1 MISAFMLYAIAL
13 SAVVSVAALLLD
25 RALAAIGR
33 PRRVVWLIAL
43 LLSATAPVLM
53 QTNASELPP
62 PIPVSTHSLALPR
75 SSAEVVATPAITQ
88 PVSIQVKETRDFA
101 WPSLP
106 SLDTTLQTLWLT
118 LSIATFLVYARAWLL
133 LHRSRRAWR
142 SQWIDGT
149 NVLVSEDVG
158 PAVVGFRRAQIVV
171 PRWLIGAPRAT
182 RALALRHEAEHIAA
196 RDPLALLL
204 SLLLIALM
212 PWNVALW
219 WQLRRLRFAIELD
232 CDARV
237 LRSGAN
243 AADYGEALL
252 LVGQRHTGAP
262 LGAVALI
269 EPPSDLEK
277 RIHTMMT
284 NRPRYAALTAI
295 GCAALC
301 ISLLTAAAQVNP
313 PSNEERLVFP
323 PPQTGFHPRVEGVVR
338 ARFPEVFDAKLDAP
352 VLLNVL
358 LDNALQIESASKTA
372 LAPGTTL
379 DAASPPD
386 AANNGFSPEQL
397 HPADERFLGR
407 LIYED
412 HPGSAPVFLNYAAR
426 GVHRTRSASVVEPVI
441 RATLPELYD
450 ETPDGDVL
458 VTAVFDAN
466 GTLKSAKQAPYK
478 NEDSLDGRD
487 NQLKRLAAAGTPLE
501 RISTTAVIPGSGSA
515 PFKPTVLYA
524 FEKSDDPFVETHPL
538 SSESLEEAAVQR
550 ALVERYF
557 PQVATESAQPHELL
571 WVLLNEEGEVV
582 RTGRSASNP
591 EALSAS
597 IPNLAPGADVFVR
610 RTKSVGELL
619 GRDVLDVQRQP
630 VLVSFLWGTFAGS
643 EEGRSEADVIVDSN
657 IYRNDKLVTSN
668 PMSLRFGERWTEEV
682 ADELRVETSAVD
694 IGENIVEFRMRL
706 FARAQTKGVE
716 FADPWEPA
724 MEPRIHIRYGME
736 GTIELGVRYPENP
749 EGTIWRIELKPRR
762 AAG

>member
-33 PRRVVWLIAL
+33 PRRVVWVIAL
-43 LLSATAPVLM
+43 LLSAIAPALM
-53 QTNASELPP
+53 QTNAGEPLPP
-62 PIPVSTHSLALPR
+62 VPVSTHSIALPR

-88 PVSIQVKETRDFA
+88 PISIQVKEARDFA

-106 SLDTTLQTLWLT
+106 SLDATLRTLWLT
-118 LSIATFLVYARAWLL
+118 LSIAAFLFYARAWLL
-133 LHRSRRAWR
+133 LHRARRTWR
-142 SQWIDGT
+142 AQWVDGT
-149 NVLVSEDVG
+149 RVLVSEDVG
-158 PAVVGFRRAQIVV
+158 PAVVGFWRAQIVV

-204 SLLLIALM
+204 ALLLIALM

-243 AADYGEALL
+243 AADYGETLL
-252 LVGQRHTGAP
+252 LVGQRHTGTP
-262 LGAVALI
+262 PGAVALI

-277 RIHTMMT
+277 RIHTMMR

-295 GCAALC
+295 GCSALC
-301 ISLLTAAAQVNP
+301 ISLLSAAAQVNP
-313 PSNEERLVFP
+313 PSNAERLVLP
-323 PPQTGFHPRVEGVVR
+323 LPQTGFHPRVERVVR
-338 ARFPEVFDAKLDAP
+338 AKFPEVFDAKLDAP

-358 LDNALQIESASKTA
+358 LDNALHIESASKTA

-386 AANNGFSPEQL
+386 TPNNGFSTEQL
-397 HPADERFLGR
+397 HPADERWLGR
-407 LIYED
+407 LIYKE
-412 HPGSAPVFLNYAAR
+412 HPDSAPVFLNFAAR
-426 GVHRTRSASVVEPVI
+426 GVHRTRSARVIEPVI

-450 ETPDGDVL
+450 ETPDGNVL

-466 GTLKSAKQAPYK
+466 GKLKSAKQAAYTS
-478 NEDSLDGRD
+478 EDNLDAHENR
-487 NQLKRLAAAGTPLE
+487 LKRLAAAGGALE

-524 FEKSDDPFVETHPL
+524 FEKSDDPLVEAHPL
-538 SSESLEEAAVQR
+538 SSESLQEAAVQR

-557 PQVATESAQPHELL
+557 PQVATESPQPHELL

-597 IPNLAPGADVFVR
+597 IPNLVPGADVLVR
-610 RTKSVGELL
+610 RTKPVGQLL

-630 VLVSFLWGTFAGS
+630 VLVSFLWSTVAGS
-643 EEGRSEADVIVDSN
+643 EDTRSEFDVLVDSN
-657 IYRNDKLVTSN
+657 VYRNGKLVTSN
-668 PMSLRFGERWTEEV
+668 PLSLRFGERWIEEV
-682 ADELRVETSAVD
+682 ADALRVETSAVD
-694 IGENIVEFRMRL
+694 MGGDIVEFRMRL
-706 FARAQTKGVE
+706 FARSQSKDIE

-724 MEPRIHIRYGME
+724 MEPTIHIRYGME
-736 GTIELGVRYPENP
+736 GTIELGIRYPENP